1 MFILKD
7 DVSNQLPNR
16 TYMLNVFLFISY
28 VFIFMFSDL
37 SSDLS
42 HNLMILISEYNT
54 RLLSTKT
61 LSYLSLQL
69 CYR

>member
-28 VFIFMFSDL
+28 VFIFMF